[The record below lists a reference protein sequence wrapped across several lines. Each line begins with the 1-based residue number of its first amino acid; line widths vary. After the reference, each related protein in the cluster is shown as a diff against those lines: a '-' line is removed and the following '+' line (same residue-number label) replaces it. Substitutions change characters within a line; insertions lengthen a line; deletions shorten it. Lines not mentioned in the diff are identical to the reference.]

1 MDADKDADDD
11 RTMPPIP
18 NSEIPANWGDFWDWL
33 GIYQS
38 HGEHGI
44 IYQAQGYPQF
54 LIKVVN
60 CDITDD
66 DGMNDKITEF
76 FMDNADKDISGL
88 PQIISIIRCEAQDG
102 INNQL
107 KVKAQEGGA
116 SWLELG
122 SEVLDLEVGDELGMW
137 MMEKVPYI
145 GLTHPSLTRKEMI
158 RRVARA
164 ATEITVRTQYI
175 LKDLRPPNY
184 GFRKD
189 GSAVIFDPHVFESP
203 LDFTTIYDDR
213 GYQSAE
219 TSRYMDYWKRIKVNA
234 KV

>member
-1 MDADKDADDD
+1 M
-11 RTMPPIP
+11 TE
-18 NSEIPANWGDFWDWL
+18 SEL
-33 GIYQS
+33 R
-38 HGEHGI
+38 
-44 IYQAQGYPQF
+44 
-54 LIKVVN
+54 
-60 CDITDD
+60 
-66 DGMNDKITEF
+66 
-76 FMDNADKDISGL
+76 
-88 PQIISIIRCEAQDG
+88 QIIREALT
-102 INNQL
+102 I
-107 KVKAQEGGA
+107 
-116 SWLELG
+116 
-122 SEVLDLEVGDELGMW
+122 DLEVGDELGMW

-145 GLTHPSLTRKEMI
+145 GLTHPRLTRQEMI

-164 ATEITVRTQYI
+164 ATEITVRTQVI

-189 GSAVIFDPHVFESP
+189 GSAVIFDSHVFDSP